1 MVENVIIIG
10 AGQAAVSAIA
20 QLRDKGF
27 TGAIVLVGDEP
38 HLPYQR
44 PPLSKKYLIG
54 EFAQERLQFKAPEW
68 YDDMNVS
75 IHLDDAAQ
83 SIDCENQIVRLT
95 SGLELN
101 YGHLIIAT
109 GASPRILPASIGGAL
124 ENVFIMRAI
133 AHADA
138 LSSHVV
144 AGRKML
150 VVGGGYIGLEG
161 AAIAAS
167 QGVDVTVIEMGE
179 RILQRVAAKQTSD
192 YFRTLHQS
200 HNVKILENT
209 GLDHLIEKDGKA
221 IGAILSDGSKID
233 ADFVVVG
240 IGAGANSAIAA
251 DAGLEVEGAIVVDKY
266 CQTSDPRIFAIG
278 DCAVVLENGVSSRI
292 ESVHNAIEQGKCA
305 AENILGGKVCATS
318 VPWFWSDQYDVK
330 LQIAGM
336 NTGFDAT
343 YVRPGARE
351 NSQSVWYYK
360 DDHLIAVDAMND
372 PAAYMMGKKL
382 LEAGKNISPEIVVDA
397 AARLKDYL

>member
-54 EFAQERLQFKAPEW
+54 EFAQERLQFKAPDW

-75 IHLDDAAQ
+75 VHLNDAVQ
-83 SIDCENQIVRLT
+83 SIDCKNQIIRLI
-95 SGLELN
+95 SGRELN
-101 YGHLIIAT
+101 YEHLILAT
-109 GASPRILPASIGGAL
+109 GASPRVLPASIGGAL

-138 LSSHVV
+138 LSTHVV

-167 QGVDVTVIEMGE
+167 QGVEVTVVEMGE
-179 RILQRVAAKQTSD
+179 RILQRVAAKETSD
-192 YFRTLHQS
+192 YFRAMHQS
-200 HNVKILENT
+200 HGVKILENT
-209 GLDHLIEKDGKA
+209 GLDHLIEKDGRA
-221 IGAILSDGSKID
+221 VGAILSDGSKID

-240 IGAGANSAIAA
+240 IGAVANYNIAV

-278 DCAVVLENGVSSRI
+278 DCAVVRDEGKFSRI
-292 ESVHNAIEQGKCA
+292 ESVHNAIEQGKFA
-305 AENILGGKVCATS
+305 AENILGGQICATS

-330 LQIAGM
+330 LQIAGI
-336 NTGFDAT
+336 NIGYDAT
-343 YVRPGARE
+343 YIRPGNRE

-360 DDHLIAVDAMND
+360 SGVFIAVDAMND
-372 PAAYMMGKKL
+372 PAAYMVGKKL
-382 LEAGKNISPEIVVDA
+382 LEAGKSIPPEIVVDGA
-397 AARLKDYL
+397 VKLKDHL